1 MVIER
6 LYLDDFRGIHQ
17 LEMNLQGKS
26 AVLFGINGVGKS
38 SVLAAINL
46 LYANIINRL
55 VKFRFKQLIR
65 MEQTDI
71 QFGKASAQIAAEF
84 RFGEENERYHYSRK
98 ISRKMN
104 GVISSKELTRIVDHF
119 EEIYTSQETVDENNI
134 WLERNPEN
142 NIPIFVNYGVNR
154 LVLKTPL
161 RIRKT
166 ENYGQFA
173 AFEKA
178 IENQIAFSKLF
189 EWFLEQEL
197 YETQQQK
204 LNPVYQDIP
213 LNAVKQ
219 AMLAML
225 DGCRN
230 VHITAKPYSM
240 KVLKGQETL
249 DILQLSDG
257 EKCTLALFG
266 DLARR
271 LAIANPTLKNP
282 LEGVGVVLIDEIELH
297 MHTSWQRKIINVLK
311 KTFPNVQ
318 FIITTHSPQVLGE
331 INADF
336 NVFSLRKKEAEIV
349 CERLPDYF
357 GMDANSVL
365 EDALQTSSLNE
376 DVKNK
381 VRQMYIWIEEKEFVR
396 AEECIREIDH
406 LTQNRNI
413 DSTRGKILVRK
424 GMRVNASNKEK
435 T

>member
-1 MVIER
+1 MVIEK
-6 LYLDDFRGIHQ
+6 LCLDDFRGIHR
-17 LEMNLQGKS
+17 LEMELQGKS

-55 VKFRFKQLIR
+55 VKFRFKQVIR
-65 MEQTDI
+65 MEESDI
-71 QFGKASAQIAAEF
+71 RFGKVSAKIAAEF
-84 RFGEENERYHYSRK
+84 RFGEEKELYNYSRK
-98 ISRKMN
+98 KSRKTN
-104 GVISSKELTRIVDHF
+104 GLVLSKDLERIVGHF
-119 EEIYTSQETVDENNI
+119 EEKYLPQDMVDEENN
-134 WLERNPEN
+134 LFEAGEKK

-161 RIRKT
+161 RIRKN
-166 ENYGQFA
+166 EDYGQLA

-189 EWFLEQEL
+189 EWLLEQEL

-204 LNPVYQDIP
+204 LNPDFRDIS

-225 DGCRN
+225 DDCRN
-230 VHITAKPYSM
+230 VHITARPYSM
-240 KVLKGQETL
+240 KVSKGNETL

-271 LAIANPTLKNP
+271 LAIANPALANP

-297 MHTSWQRKIINVLK
+297 MHTSWQRKIIRVLK
-311 KTFPNVQ
+311 ETFPNVQ

-331 INADF
+331 IGSDF
-336 NVFSLRKKEAEIV
+336 HVFSLERKEDEID
-349 CERLPDYF
+349 CGKLQNYF
-357 GMDANSVL
+357 GLDANSIL
-365 EDALQTSSLNE
+365 EEAFQTSSLN
-376 DVKNK
+376 DRVKEQ
-381 VRQMYIWIEEKEFVR
+381 VQRMYNCIEERDFGQ
-396 AEECIREIDH
+396 AEECIREIDC
-406 LTQNRNI
+406 LTQNRNM
-413 DSTRGKILVRK
+413 DSTRGKVLVRK
-424 GMRVNASNKEK
+424 GRRVDAANKEK
-435 T
+435 S